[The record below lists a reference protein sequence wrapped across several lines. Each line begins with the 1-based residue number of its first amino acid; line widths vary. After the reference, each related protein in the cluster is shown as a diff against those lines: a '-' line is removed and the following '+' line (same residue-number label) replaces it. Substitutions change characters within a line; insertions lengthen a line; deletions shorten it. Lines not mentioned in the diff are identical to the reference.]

1 MLLLRYAPSIR
12 TQHIASKISHY
23 FTCHKTSPIFLSF
36 RQPTANK
43 LQLCTP
49 QKRKTNLPL
58 LIEYFE
64 TTHFALPTL
73 PLLIL
78 N

>member
-12 TQHIASKISHY
+12 TQHIASKLSHY

-49 QKRKTNLPL
+49 KKGRQIYP
-58 LIEYFE
+58 F
-64 TTHFALPTL
+64 
-73 PLLIL
+73 
-78 N
+78 